1 MIFVSTGGWKN
12 QSASE
17 SCKNLLE
24 HGFNEIELSGGL
36 FSQNSLS
43 DLKALAGQCKLQVHN
58 YFPPPEVPFVL
69 NLASNQ
75 PDVIDKSIQHVMTS
89 MEWSVE
95 LGRPVYSF
103 HAGFLVDPQV
113 NELGN
118 KIAKSKLMDREDA
131 LHRFI
136 ERVNNLSE
144 RALELGVS
152 LLIENNV
159 LMKDNLL
166 HFGSNPFLMTD
177 SSECEYVMKNTP
189 DNVNM
194 LLDVAHLKV
203 SAQSLQYDPVELIQK
218 CDDWIQAYHLSD
230 NDGTKDS
237 NQVIRKDSWFWS
249 HLKRGL
255 DCTLEIYGIDMLKL
269 KAQRD
274 LTNLMLQ
281 TN

>member
-24 HGFNEIELSGGL
+24 HGLNEIELSGGL